1 MRYLGGKFKIRKYLI
16 PFLNRQVQERPYYEP
31 FVGGANVIEQIVAP
45 ERFGMDIHDGLIKLY
60 QLMQTGWTPPSQISE
75 DEYQSAMAGFFKWFP
90 ELETFILFGASY
102 GGRYRGGYA
111 RGLDDNGRT
120 RNYAEETRDS
130 LVYSFH
136 RMKDVIFSY
145 GDVFSVPPPRKN
157 MMIYCDPPYRDT
169 TPFIGTGRFDHDL
182 FYQTLIPEW
191 IQDGHLV
198 LVSGYDV
205 PSGYNVVWSKER
217 KVTVKKDNVDT
228 DEPRLERVCVNYSQT
243 HLIDRQIQTTFWEQ

>member
-16 PFLNRQVQERPYYEP
+16 PFLNQQVQERSYYEP

-45 ERFGMDIHDGLIKLY
+45 ERFGMDIHEGLMTLY
-60 QLMQTGWTPPSQISE
+60 KWVQAGWIPPSQITE
-75 DEYQSAMAGFFKWFP
+75 DEYQSAMDGLYKRIP

-111 RGLDDNGRT
+111 RGEDENGRV
-120 RNYAEETRDS
+120 RSYAEETRDS
-130 LVYSFH
+130 LIYGFN
-136 RMKDVIFSY
+136 RMKDVIFTC
-145 GDVFSVPPPRKN
+145 GDVFSESVPRPN
-157 MMIYCDPPYRDT
+157 MMIYCDPPYKDT
-169 TPFIGTGRFDHDL
+169 TPFIGTESFDHER
-182 FYQTLIPEW
+182 FHQTLIPDW

-217 KVTVKKDNVDT
+217 KVTVKKDNVDK
-228 DEPRLERVCVNYSQT
+228 DEFRLEQVYVHHSQT
-243 HLIDRQIQTTFWEQ
+243 HLIDRQVQQTFWEL